1 MALSVRA
8 VAASALADLHRRQ
21 GYSNIVLDE
30 LLKTVMVSHADR
42 GLLSRLFYGVI
53 ERKLTLD
60 YVIGCASTT
69 PIRKMHPLVRETLRV
84 AVYQLLYMDR
94 IPSAA
99 AVNEAVS
106 ATRQLKQGHAS
117 GFVNGVL
124 RRILREKATLFDA
137 LPSNNEGLSVR
148 YSCPIAL
155 IEFWQSAY
163 GNERTEQLLASLN
176 EEAPEYVRVN
186 TLQTTDDKF
195 SQILDDTGINHQKIE
210 NLPHCFRVNCAY
222 LLNNLETQAK
232 NCYYYQDMASQWS
245 CLALDAQEG
254 ERIAD
259 VCAAPGGKSFT
270 VAQAMHND
278 GHIVSCD
285 IYEHKCEAMARR
297 AEQYGITILE
307 TMVRD
312 ASTPIPTAWESSFD
326 RVICD
331 VPCSGL
337 GVIRRKP
344 EIRYKSPDE
353 FRQLPTLQYAI
364 LEQSA
369 RLVREG
375 GVLQYSTCTLNPAE
389 NEQIVERFLREHPE
403 FSPRILPIGD
413 CFAALGQDPSYR
425 ITLFPSVHGSDG
437 FFIAGFIKN
446 KAATP

>member
-30 LLKTVMVSHADR
+30 LLKNAAVSHADR
-42 GLLSRLFYGVI
+42 NLLSRLFYGVI
-53 ERKLTLD
+53 ERRLTLD
-60 YVIGCASTT
+60 YVIGHASST

-94 IPSAA
+94 IPDAA

-124 RRILREKATLFDA
+124 RRILREKGSLFA
-137 LPSNNEGLSVR
+137 NLPEGNEGLSIR
-148 YSCPIAL
+148 YSCPTEL
-155 IEFWQSAY
+155 ISFWQKAY
-163 GNERTEQLLASLN
+163 GYERAEQILSSLN

-186 TLQTTDDKF
+186 TLRTNDDEF
-195 SQILDDTGINHQKIE
+195 SQILEKTGINHQKTE
-210 NLPHCFRVNCAY
+210 DLPHCFRVNCAY
-222 LLNNLETQAK
+222 LLKNLETETK
-232 NCYYYQDMASQWS
+232 NCYYYQDMASQWA
-245 CLALDAQEG
+245 CLALDAQAG

-270 VAQAMHND
+270 VAQAMHD
-278 GHIVSCD
+278 QGYLLSCD
-285 IYEHKCEAMARR
+285 IYEHKCQTMAQR
-297 AEQYGITILE
+297 AADFGITMLQ
-307 TMVRD
+307 TAVRD
-312 ASTPIPTAWESSFD
+312 ASAPIPREWEAAFD
-326 RVICD
+326 RVMCD

-344 EIRYKSPDE
+344 EIRYKSLGE
-353 FRQLPTLQYAI
+353 MQELPALQYAI

-369 RLVREG
+369 KMVREG

-389 NEQIVERFLREHPE
+389 NDEIVERFLREHTE
-403 FSPRILPIGD
+403 FSPRMLPLNA
-413 CFAALGQDPSYR
+413 CFAALGEPLSHTL
-425 ITLFPSVHGSDG
+425 TLFPSVHGSDG
-437 FFIAGFIKN
+437 FFIAGFIK
-446 KAATP
+446 KAATE

>member
-30 LLKTVMVSHADR
+30 LLKTVAVSNADR

-60 YVIGCASTT
+60 HVIGRASST
-69 PIRKMHPLVRETLRV
+69 PIRKMHPLIRETLRV
-84 AVYQLLYMDR
+84 AAYQLLYMDR
-94 IPSAA
+94 IPDAA

-124 RRILREKATLFDA
+124 RRILREKESLFND
-137 LPSNNEGLSVR
+137 LPNTNEGLSIR
-148 YSCPIAL
+148 YSCPVEL
-155 IEFWQSAY
+155 IEFWQNAY
-163 GNERTEQLLASLN
+163 GKERAEQLLVSLN
-176 EEAPEYVRVN
+176 EEAPEYLRVN
-186 TLQTTDDKF
+186 TLQITDDKF
-195 SQILDDTGINHQKIE
+195 SQILTNAGINHQKIE
-210 NLPHCFRVNCAY
+210 NLPHCFRVKCAY
-222 LLNNLETQAK
+222 LLNNLETETK
-232 NCYYYQDMASQWS
+232 NCYYYQDMASQWA
-245 CLALDAQEG
+245 CLALDAQVG

-270 VAQAMHND
+270 VAQAMQNQ
-278 GHIVSCD
+278 GQIVSCD
-285 IYEHKCEAMARR
+285 IYEHKCGTMARR
-297 AEQYGITILE
+297 AEEYGITMLQ
-307 TMVRD
+307 TVVRD
-312 ASTPIPTAWESSFD
+312 ASTPIPTEWEEAFD

-344 EIRYKSPDE
+344 EIRYKSLAE
-353 FRQLPTLQYAI
+353 LRELPALQYAI

-369 RLVREG
+369 DMVREG

-389 NEQIVERFLREHPE
+389 NEEIVRRFLREHTE
-403 FSPRILPIGD
+403 FSPRLLPLD
-413 CFAALGQDPSYR
+413 SCFEALGEQPSHC

-446 KAATP
+446 KAATE

>member
-30 LLKTVMVSHADR
+30 LLKTAAVSSADR

-60 YVIGCASTT
+60 YVIGRSSTT
-69 PIRKMHPLVRETLRV
+69 PVRKMHPLVRETLRV

-94 IPSAA
+94 IPAAA

-106 ATRQLKQGHAS
+106 AARQLKQGHAS

-124 RRILREKATLFDA
+124 RRILREKESLFND
-137 LPSNNEGLSVR
+137 LPNTNEGLSVR
-148 YSCPIAL
+148 YSCPIEL
-155 IEFWQSAY
+155 IEFWQNAY
-163 GNERTEQLLASLN
+163 GEERTEQLLAALN
-176 EEAPEYVRVN
+176 EEAPEYLRVN
-186 TLQTTDDKF
+186 TLQINDDKF
-195 SQILDDTGINHQKIE
+195 SQILTNTGINHQKFE
-210 NLPHCFRVNCAY
+210 ELPHCFRVNCAY
-222 LLNNLETQAK
+222 LLNNLEKQAK
-232 NCYYYQDMASQWS
+232 NCYYYQDMASQWA
-245 CLALDAQEG
+245 CLALDAQVG
-254 ERIAD
+254 EDIAD

-270 VAQAMHND
+270 VAQTMQNK

-285 IYEHKCEAMARR
+285 IYEHKCKAMARR
-297 AEQYGITILE
+297 AETYGITMLE
-307 TMVRD
+307 TVVRD
-312 ASTPIPTAWESSFD
+312 ASTPISADWEEAFD

-344 EIRYKSPDE
+344 EIRYKPLNE
-353 FRQLPTLQYAI
+353 LRELPTIQYAI

-369 RLVREG
+369 KMVRKG

-389 NEQIVERFLREHPE
+389 NEAIVERFLREHSE
-403 FSPRILPIGD
+403 FSPRVLPLD
-413 CFAALGQDPSYR
+413 TCFDALGQIPSHH

-446 KAATP
+446 EAATE